1 MARPGSAEGT
11 FDQDEFV
18 DIRLSDLLR
27 DCAVG
32 AIVRHDR
39 HLAVVQD
46 TRYWDGADTH
56 PHEREIR
63 YVELV
68 RRSLDLENKKLCRP
82 PVRTKQDSLIQGWIR
97 AWRFPEWTR
106 CTRCGLLHHA
116 PWRKRGP
123 GGGDRRRRHPS
134 NASPRRREVYRCKG
148 GRRGQSCG
156 GTLEQIP
163 WVMVH
168 RNGYLA
174 DVPWH
179 ALAHEGTKDPKRKEC
194 RLDRGSPYLQ
204 IKTNSRRQRIV
215 KCHRCGAYNQIR
227 IPRPFP
233 FGRHTRPQPWVPERP
248 FVDLEEPAWLL
259 GVNDVRI
266 HFPQSRTALVIPP
279 ESRIPRGTV
288 VDRLYSSSADRKKL
302 EEARTTDLARKGEFK
317 RIAENYG
324 CKPPELEDALERIE
338 AGYPAAELEFPAGGQ
353 FPLEYKALTEPIED
367 PNEDEDFLTEH
378 HSVEWRRVSG
388 QAEGDIAQVAACVDR
403 LVAVH
408 RVKTIMVHYGFRRVS
423 PDDSTPL
430 VPPDIVQE
438 SDWLPAIELWGE
450 GLFFTLDETLLRP
463 WERLPDIRERAMEFA
478 RRVPPHVAHDP
489 TPRFLLCHTL
499 AHLLIRRLETEA
511 GYPAASLRE
520 RIYCAEDD
528 DAPMAGILI
537 HVAVPDEHGSL
548 GGLMEMARPDR
559 FLRLLARAVEDAE
572 WCSFDPVC
580 AEQEARGPDLLNR
593 AACHACALVPEPSC
607 ICGNRLLD
615 RVFVT
620 GDGEQLPP
628 LWNMEEA
635 RD

>member
-1 MARPGSAEGT
+1 
-11 FDQDEFV
+11 
-18 DIRLSDLLR
+18 
-27 DCAVG
+27 
-32 AIVRHDR
+32 
-39 HLAVVQD
+39 
-46 TRYWDGADTH
+46 
-56 PHEREIR
+56 
-63 YVELV
+63 
-68 RRSLDLENKKLCRP
+68 
-82 PVRTKQDSLIQGWIR
+82 
-97 AWRFPEWTR
+97 
-106 CTRCGLLHHA
+106 
-116 PWRKRGP
+116 
-123 GGGDRRRRHPS
+123 
-134 NASPRRREVYRCKG
+134 
-148 GRRGQSCG
+148 
-156 GTLEQIP
+156 
-163 WVMVH
+163 MVH
-168 RNGYLA
+168 QNGYLA

-179 ALAHEGTKDPKRKEC
+179 ALAHEGANHPKARDCKPEWT
-194 RLDRGSPYLQ
+194 RPYLE
-204 IKTNSRRQRIV
+204 IGHNGGRRSVKCLNCEARSRRW
-215 KCHRCGAYNQIR
+215 
-227 IPRPFP
+227 IPCRFP

-302 EEARTTDLARKGEFK
+302 EEARTDLARKGEFK

-367 PNEDEDFLTEH
+367 PNDDEDFQTEH
-378 HSVEWRRVSG
+378 QTGEWQRVVG
-388 QAEGDIAQVAACVDR
+388 QAEGGIARVAACVDR

-408 RVKTIMVHYGFRRVS
+408 RVKTIMVLYGFRRVR
-423 PDDSTPL
+423 PDDSAPL
-430 VPPDIVQE
+430 VPPDIAGE
-438 SDWLPAIELWGE
+438 GDWLPAIELWGE
-450 GLFFTLDETLLRP
+450 GLFFTLDENPLRR
-463 WERLPDIRERAMEFA
+463 WERLPAVRERATEVA
-478 RRVPPHVAHDP
+478 SRVPPHVAHDP
-489 TPRFLLCHTL
+489 SPRFLLCHTL
-499 AHLLIRRLETEA
+499 AHLVIRRLEAEA

-520 RIYCAEDD
+520 RIYCTKDEE
-528 DAPMAGILI
+528 APMAGILI

-559 FLRLLARAVEDAE
+559 FLRLLTGAVEDAK